1 MWQWYISNNNDPI
14 IDTDSHWVAATGT
27 GANTDTYTPNGDRVD
42 RDPAFTPDPDAP
54 VDENKVLR
62 VVATYTD
69 SLGDERMAR
78 AVSAHMVR
86 AEVSSD
92 LDGVANPANGSPGF
106 SSPERLHQDR
116 V

>member
-1 MWQWYISNNNDPI
+1 MDK
-14 IDTDSHWVAATGT
+14 
-27 GANTDTYTPNGDRVD
+27 
-42 RDPAFTPDPDAP
+42 DPAFVPDPDSAI
-54 VDENKVLR
+54 DEGKVLR

-92 LDGVANPANGSPGF
+92 SDGVANPANGSPGF